1 VDIRNLTK
9 SIEEETAK
17 IVIGKND
24 RIRMIIMAVLSGGHI
39 LLDDLPGVG
48 KTTLVKTISLA
59 LGCESGRIQFVPDL
73 LPSDIIGMQ
82 IYNQKTGEF
91 ELRQGPVMTNLLL
104 ADEINRAIPRTQS
117 ALLEAMEEGQ
127 VSIDGQRIPLPKPF
141 MVLATQNPVESE
153 STFRL
158 PAAQMDRFML
168 RMSMGYPKPQEE
180 REMLRRLGDQIPLD
194 KVQAVTSAEELMEA
208 RKQVEQVYVSDAV
221 ADYMIALATATRE
234 HPQLKMGASPRATRA
249 LYKASKAWAAMKGR
263 DYVTPDDVQTLA
275 HPVLEHRLLLK
286 SNSRVSGTSTAAIL
300 DEILNQVPAAPDAEG
315 LFHEG

>member
-1 VDIRNLTK
+1 
-9 SIEEETAK
+9 
-17 IVIGKND
+17 
-24 RIRMIIMAVLSGGHI
+24 
-39 LLDDLPGVG
+39 
-48 KTTLVKTISLA
+48 
-59 LGCESGRIQFVPDL
+59 
-73 LPSDIIGMQ
+73 
-82 IYNQKTGEF
+82 
-91 ELRQGPVMTNLLL
+91 
-104 ADEINRAIPRTQS
+104 
-117 ALLEAMEEGQ
+117 MEEGQ

-194 KVQAVTSAEELMEA
+194 KVQAVTSAKELMEA
-208 RKQVEQVYVSDAV
+208 RKQVEQVYISDAV

-234 HPQLKMGASPRATRA
+234 HPKLKMGASPRATRA
-249 LYKASKAWAAMKGR
+249 LYKASKAWAAMEGR

>member
-249 LYKASKAWAAMKGR
+249 LYKASKAWAAMEGR

-275 HPVLEHRLLLK
+275 HPVLEHRLLLM